1 MATGIHRGADK
12 ELRGQHI
19 SSNKSQFLL
28 SDMAF
33 VQKGEAGAGEG
44 II

>member
-1 MATGIHRGADK
+1 MATGIHHGADK
-12 ELRGQHI
+12 ELRGKQI

-33 VQKGEAGAGEG
+33 VHRGEAGAGED